1 MNAELVSLD
10 SLLLG
15 GVSFYGDPFS
25 AKGGWDAE
33 NEIGRTVSRF
43 IDFIDENP
51 ERPYSCQ
58 KQSIYE
64 VHVYNRETAVKGY
77 FEVFVGE
84 EVNTS
89 ELPVS
94 LDLKFIAASRYLK
107 ITLRGSEIT
116 GDWWQKL
123 DKELIP
129 SSGVVRNSAYLIQAY
144 DERFKGMDNIEDSIM
159 DVYIPVEKV

>member
-1 MNAELVSLD
+1 M
-10 SLLLG
+10 
-15 GVSFYGDPFS
+15 
-25 AKGGWDAE
+25 
-33 NEIGRTVSRF
+33 
-43 IDFIDENP
+43 
-51 ERPYSCQ
+51 
-58 KQSIYE
+58 
-64 VHVYNRETAVKGY
+64 
-77 FEVFVGE
+77 
-84 EVNTS
+84 
-89 ELPVS
+89 
-94 LDLKFIAASRYLK
+94 